1 MKGQATRGRV
11 EIGVL
16 MAVISIGV
24 VGISALNATAG
35 EEEKAKTRDATL
47 TGTITDLHSY
57 MTGQSSEGDDASLVR
72 KRFRGGVPMILQTD
86 DGPVILGQ
94 GDKRPGAVIMRHVF
108 QQVQVSGKLHEKRG
122 LRYLDIEVAS
132 VKAVAAEDEGD
143 DEDEDEEV
151 EEEHEAGEEE
161 EGETELEESEGD

>member
-1 MKGQATRGRV
+1 MKGQATRARV
-11 EIGVL
+11 ETGVL

-24 VGISALNATAG
+24 VGTSALSATAG

-47 TGTITDLHSY
+47 TGKITDLHSY
-57 MTGQSSEGDDASLVR
+57 MTGQSSDGGDVSLVR

-94 GDKRPGAVIMRHVF
+94 GDKRPGAVIMRHVL
-108 QQVQVSGKLHEKRG
+108 QQVQVSGKLYEKRG
-122 LRYLDIEVAS
+122 LQYLDIEVAS

-143 DEDEDEEV
+143 DEDEEV
-151 EEEHEAGEEE
+151 EQEHEADEEE
-161 EGETELEESEGD
+161 EGETEWEESEGD